1 MQKRSWILA
10 YLLQRNQ
17 ISQSQMLHSCRW
29 YGYSKINSSFF
40 SLFKKLY
47 LQDALF
53 ITYHS
58 LYLFML
64 SLIYSIRAES
74 YTDFRTHCVIMTVAD
89 GELLF
94 MVFWKLIEFDISWVT
109 TYFPF
114 IFTKPAKN
122 LEISLKLWAS
132 VKVAPSWIFL
142 KHVRTE

>member
-29 YGYSKINSSFF
+29 YGYSQINSSFF
-40 SLFKKLY
+40 SLFTKLY
-47 LQDALF
+47 LQDASF

-74 YTDFRTHCVIMTVAD
+74 YTDFRTQCVIMTVAD
-89 GELLF
+89 GGLSF
-94 MVFWKLIEFDISWVT
+94 MVFWKLIEFEISWVA

-122 LEISLKLWAS
+122 LEISLKLWAR
-132 VKVAPSWIFL
+132 VKIAPSWIFL